1 MRKELIVNVAP
12 GETRVALLENGV
24 LAEFFVE
31 RGDEENITG
40 SIYKGRVQRVLPG
53 MQAAFVDIGLKQAS
67 FLYVD
72 DVMPDP
78 CGLEVVD
85 PEDEGMEGPLHAAGK
100 SGRGTRHRIET
111 LLKEGQEIM
120 VQVIKAP
127 VGTKGARVTTQVS
140 LPGRFL
146 VLMPTVPHVGVS
158 RKILCDE
165 ERTRL
170 KVLVETFRNPEHGY
184 IFRTAAE
191 GVDPEAVSR
200 EISVLDRLWEMVQ
213 DRYKNQKAPVR
224 IHRDLSVTF
233 RSLRDLLTHDDARRL
248 VIDSREGCKAV
259 SQFLA
264 RTMPDLEV
272 DVVHYQGKSLIFDT
286 YNIEAEIQRALR
298 KKVWLKSGG
307 YIIIEQTEALVAIDV
322 NTGRYVGKENFEETI
337 LLTNL
342 EAVREIAHQIRLRN
356 LCGII
361 IIDFID
367 MARTVN
373 QERVFQAFRDAVQ
386 ADRVKTNILPM
397 SELGLVQMTRKR
409 TRKSLSRILCSNC
422 PCCDGRGHLSSPG
435 TLCFQ
440 IYRELMRYAGDAEG
454 ESFTVTCHPETADEL
469 LRGSRAIVDVVEKKT
484 GMRVHVV
491 ADAVCHPEEF
501 DIVENLKGKT
511 HRTKGESG

>member
-1 MRKELIVNVAP
+1 LRKELIVNVAP
-12 GETRVALLENGV
+12 GETRVALLENGS

-31 RGDEENITG
+31 RGEEENVTG

-53 MQAAFVDIGLKQAS
+53 MQAAFVDIGLKQAA

-78 CGLEVVD
+78 CALEILD
-85 PEDEGMEGPLHAAGK
+85 PEDETEGPPALSGK
-100 SGRGTRHRIET
+100 GVKENRHRIEA
-111 LLKEGQEIM
+111 LLREGQEIM

-127 VGTKGARVTTQVS
+127 VSTKGARVSTQIS

-146 VLMPTVPHVGVS
+146 VLMPTVPHLGVS

-165 ERTRL
+165 ERQRL
-170 KVLVETFRNPEHGY
+170 KALIEDLRNPEHGY

-191 GVDPEAVSR
+191 GVEAEAVSR
-200 EISVLDRLWEMVQ
+200 EVEVLDRLWGLIQE
-213 DRYKNQKAPVR
+213 RYKNQKAPAR

-248 VIDSREGCKAV
+248 VIDSREGCDAV
-259 SQFLA
+259 RQFLG

-272 DVVHYQGKSLIFDT
+272 DVVHYQGKDLIFDA
-286 YNIEAEIQRALR
+286 YNIETEIQRALR

-307 YIIIEQTEALVAIDV
+307 YIVIEQTEALVAIDV

-342 EAVREIAHQIRLRN
+342 EAVREIAYQIRLRN

-361 IIDFID
+361 IVDFID
-367 MARTVN
+367 MARPAN
-373 QERVFQAFRDAVQ
+373 QERVFQAFREAVQ
-386 ADRVKTNILPM
+386 GDRIKTNILPM

-409 TRKSLSRILCSNC
+409 TRKSLSRILCAPC
-422 PCCDGRGHLSSPG
+422 PCCEGRGHVASAE
-435 TLCFQ
+435 TLCLQ
-440 IYRELMRYAGDAEG
+440 IYRDILRYSQDMMGNA
-454 ESFTVTCHPETADEL
+454 FTVCCHPETAEQL
-469 LRGSRAIVDVVEKKT
+469 LRGSRVLLDVLEKKT
-484 GMRVHVV
+484 GVPVNVV
-491 ADAVCHPEEF
+491 PDAAYHPEQF
-501 DIVENLKGKT
+501 DIVEKFQKKSGSKP
-511 HRTKGESG
+511 GESG